1 MILCLDVGNSQIFGG
16 VFEDDRLRVQFRRT
30 SQLRSSSD
38 EFGVFFRSVLRENNV
53 DPDLVSEVGI
63 CCVVPDL
70 LYSLRACCQ
79 KYFGVEPLVLRPG
92 TKTGLK
98 IRYRDP
104 REVGADRIA
113 DAVGAMTLYP
123 DRDLIVADFGTATTL
138 CAITKD
144 RQFLGGNIIPGVRL
158 SMEALETRTA
168 QLPSVEIVPPDA
180 ALGRSTVES
189 IQAGLYWSN
198 VGMVRELVAR
208 IADDVFGGE
217 KPLVIGT
224 GGFAQLFNREK
235 LFDVVIPDLILTGLR
250 EVIRLNRASQ
260 PSPEASPRPRPG
272 GGAARSGK
280 PA

>member
-1 MILCLDVGNSQIFGG
+1 MILCLDVGNSQIYGG
-16 VFEDDRLRVQFRRT
+16 VFDNDALKVQFRRT
-30 SQLRSSSD
+30 SLLRSSSD
-38 EFGVFFRSVLRENNV
+38 EFGVFFRSVLRENGV
-53 DPDLVSEVGI
+53 DPDLIAEVGI

-113 DAVGAMTLYP
+113 DAVGAMNLYP
-123 DRDLIVADFGTATTL
+123 EKNLIVADFGTATTL
-138 CAITKD
+138 CAITRDK
-144 RQFLGGNIIPGVRL
+144 QFLGGNIVPGVRL

-168 QLPSVEIVPPDA
+168 QLPAVEILPPDS
-180 ALGRSTVES
+180 ALGRSTIES

-198 VGMVRELVAR
+198 VGMVKELVRR
-208 IADDVFGGE
+208 ITDEVFSGE

-235 LFDVVIPDLILTGLR
+235 LFDVVIPDLILKGLR
-250 EVIRLNRASQ
+250 EVIKLNR
-260 PSPEASPRPRPG
+260 
-272 GGAARSGK
+272 
-280 PA
+280 

>member
-1 MILCLDVGNSQIFGG
+1 MILCLDVGNSQIYGG
-16 VFEDDRLRVQFRRT
+16 LFDGDELRVQFRRT
-30 SQLRSSSD
+30 SLLRSSSD
-38 EFGVFFRSVLRENNV
+38 EFGVFFRSVLRENGV
-53 DPDLVSEVGI
+53 DPDLIAEVGI

-70 LYSLRACCQ
+70 IYSLRACCQ
-79 KYFGVEPLVLRPG
+79 KYFGVEPLILRPG
-92 TKTGLK
+92 TRTGLK

-123 DRDLIVADFGTATTL
+123 GKNLIVADFGTATTL
-138 CAITKD
+138 CAITRDK
-144 RQFLGGNIIPGVRL
+144 QFLGGNIIPGVRL

-168 QLPSVEIVPPDA
+168 QLPAVEIVPPDS
-180 ALGRSTVES
+180 ALGHSTVES

-198 VGMVRELVAR
+198 VGTVRELVGR
-208 IADDVFGGE
+208 ITEEVFSGD

-250 EVIRLNRASQ
+250 EVIKLNR
-260 PSPEASPRPRPG
+260 
-272 GGAARSGK
+272 
-280 PA
+280 